1 MNSNLLLPHSLRKYG
16 WWLLAPSLILG
27 CVALFFEFNFE
38 WLGPNV
44 FSMYSGA
51 SLFSHSGP
59 CWFCLIPGNY
69 TLTIAGVMMLVSLF
83 LIAFTREETEDE
95 FIWRTRTDS
104 LHWATYFNYFVLL
117 VCFFLLFDFEF
128 LYVMIFN
135 MYTTLVIYIVR
146 FRMLLHRERKSLT
159 P

>member
-1 MNSNLLLPHSLRKYG
+1 MI
-16 WWLLAPSLILG
+16 A
-27 CVALFFEFNFE
+27 
-38 WLGPNV
+38 
-44 FSMYSGA
+44 
-51 SLFSHSGP
+51 
-59 CWFCLIPGNY
+59 GNY
-69 TLTIAGVMMLVSLF
+69 TLTIAGVLVLISLF

-104 LHWATYFNYFVLL
+104 LHWTTYFNYFVLL
-117 VCFFLLFDFEF
+117 ICFLFFFDFEF

-146 FRMLLHRERKSLT
+146 FRLLLAAEIKRFR

>member
-1 MNSNLLLPHSLRKYG
+1 MNSNLLLPHRLRKFG
-16 WWLLAPSLILG
+16 WWILLPSLALG
-27 CVALFFEFNFE
+27 TAALFFEYQLE
-38 WLGPNV
+38 WLGPRV
-44 FSMYSGA
+44 FSLYSGGLPL
-51 SLFSHSGP
+51 SQGGSCLF
-59 CWFCLIPGNY
+59 CMIAGNY
-69 TLTIAGVMMLVSLF
+69 TLTIAGVLVLISLF

-117 VCFFLLFDFEF
+117 ICFLFFFDFEF

-146 FRMLLHRERKSLT
+146 FRLLLAAEIKRFR